1 MNIITQLSQWWLTRQ
16 QTKQQKKQV
25 KAQDQTTIQVYKNL
39 KQLYHFVKWLNTKG
53 LGNRH
58 QRKAFWSKI
67 KNGEPLLEKTLQN
80 LIKKYA
86 EQVEPKE
93 KKK

>member
-1 MNIITQLSQWWLTRQ
+1 MNIITKLSQWWLTRQ
-16 QTKQQKKQV
+16 QAKQQKKQA
-25 KAQDQTTIQVYKNL
+25 KIQDKTTMQIYQNL
-39 KQLYHFVKWLNTKG
+39 KQLYHFVKWLNKEG

-67 KNGEPLLEKTLQN
+67 KTGEPLLEKTLQN
-80 LIKKYA
+80 LIDKYA
-86 EQVEPKE
+86 GRVES